1 MCCFYVYFF
10 ILSFFLSIFLD
21 SNAHSKVNEEKKR
34 LPALSMIAIYN
45 VTSWTGSAS
54 GCYWLPMFGCYCW
67 HNHILSKAKYP
78 HVYHKIGQSNSSSHG
93 AVVNFKLLSKWKIA
107 IVVCFHFSVLFFF
120 LFFYRVDTMN
130 RIYWMLFNV
139 TYSLHS
145 LLSNRFSR
153 RRGHT
158 KNKMKN
164 THGSA
169 GMEWIGMMEWKNE
182 ETCWTEKKESIK
194 LPSVFKLKNT

>member
-1 MCCFYVYFF
+1 M
-10 ILSFFLSIFLD
+10 
-21 SNAHSKVNEEKKR
+21 
-34 LPALSMIAIYN
+34 
-45 VTSWTGSAS
+45 
-54 GCYWLPMFGCYCW
+54 
-67 HNHILSKAKYP
+67 
-78 HVYHKIGQSNSSSHG
+78 YHKTGQLDSSSHG

-107 IVVCFHFSVLFFF
+107 IVVCFHFSVLFFS
-120 LFFYRVDTMN
+120 LKHTMN
-130 RIYWMLFNV
+130 RIYWMLLNV

-169 GMEWIGMMEWKNE
+169 GMEWNDGMKEWEEMLKRKKKRALNCLQSLNWKTHKCRFLCYRMEKMRRFFYCLFDRLFAWDANKY
-182 ETCWTEKKESIK
+182 
-194 LPSVFKLKNT
+194 